1 MRMRKDEKLQLTKDK
16 LLDAAFVLMEEADD
30 PLEVTSRQI
39 AAKADV
45 KPAMINYCFGSRENL
60 IYSAFQKQYLDFLK
74 DKEVEKVINSDLPP
88 KEVLKKLHF
97 VVADC
102 LVKNHRFTQAITGYV
117 LFKRDLSQESFSYA
131 YVKKHYGDKKT
142 DAECKL
148 IAYEMSTMMQ
158 LIVYRKEDIKRDFGI
173 DLDNEDELKRY
184 IEMRI
189 DLLLA
194 E

>member
-1 MRMRKDEKLQLTKDK
+1 MRKDEKLQLTKDK

-173 DLDNEDELKRY
+173 DLDNEDELKRC
-184 IEMRI
+184 IDMRI

>member
-1 MRMRKDEKLQLTKDK
+1 MKKDEKLQLTKDK

-30 PLEVTSRQI
+30 PLDVTSRQI

-184 IEMRI
+184 IDMRI